1 MTKIADLLDRDLL
14 RPVEEFSRVSYY
26 DPDTAFTELVEYV
39 ATDRI
44 KAEYEQLF
52 SAMAAAPKSPN
63 EAVGVWIYGYVGSG
77 SSSFAKNLGYV
88 LANREVDGSSASS
101 LFLKQVASERVT
113 ECVEELN
120 RAVPYDVFMFDVQ
133 TSLPAL
139 TGAGQIA
146 EVMYRAVLRDLDY
159 AEDFDIAELEIALEK
174 EGRLAAFE
182 DLCRAEY
189 KDEWRNVREGRMKAS
204 RASSVLHRLD
214 PQTYASADTWLNI
227 VQARPARGLSVKD
240 LVDKSFD
247 RCRVRRP
254 GKAFA
259 FVMDEVDEYIGHDGE
274 RLGSLLAIV
283 EEFGKQSVERLN
295 AGQVPGPVWIIVTA
309 HEGLQE
315 VRNRLEVGDSELSKL
330 RKCFRHQIDLSAA
343 GISEVVTR
351 RVLRKKEGQEA
362 ILRGLFRDHG
372 ASLIQNV
379 KLERCNRLTEFDEDQ
394 FVQFYPY
401 LPHLIDLS
409 VDILAGLRLQPNAR
423 KYLGSSNR
431 TIVKQAFEMLMSEET
446 RLADQAVGVLASI
459 DKIYELVEGNTAWEK
474 QKEILDIRQLFDG
487 DRDYPGTAARVA
499 KAICLM
505 ELAGTDLPR
514 TTRNIAALLVQRV
527 TDIPPTLAVAGIL
540 ERLKAAQFVRETEDG
555 WKLYDFDELRREAVT
570 FKRLRKAVG
579 TINPRTPGWH
589 NGLIQRAK
597 ALIARM
603 LNWYIRPLQEVNESI
618 GRSLEEIIS
627 ALDHLSI
634 NAVAFDR
641 LATNMDAF
649 ERTSM
654 NMVAFDRRINTSDKF
669 SPQLLDHISTHIVT
683 LERLSMDM
691 LALKGRSAL
700 WEARSGT
707 LTKSMQQ
714 QLEQLREQVKALASL
729 QRTANPEALATQTE
743 TEWYEPVGGNSRVYL
758 DGGSENYKT
767 AYVVGLF
774 GTGRRYI
781 NELLRE
787 KKNIGERAK
796 YFRDAIRLH
805 PGPTPMIYS
814 GHATVRYPS
823 RAQELPAVMRG
834 ILESVR
840 SEFANLI
847 FLYRHPLDSLL
858 TNWIWWRSYI
868 RANRWISGISEVYQ
882 NIDEL
887 YADLDR
893 HFLDFKAFA
902 EGDPGFFAGV
912 PGPRFLSF
920 SEFVEETELHLQ
932 SATLALRLEDFAT
945 DPVKEFSKI
954 VEVMALDL
962 DLSQLNL
969 AAPRTSAYGYL
980 TAMERVAR
988 FRDFVNGLS
997 PETKRRLENIDYN
1010 VST

>member
-14 RPVEEFSRVSYY
+14 RPVEEFCGVSNH
-26 DPDTAFTELVEYV
+26 DPDTAFTELAEYV
-39 ATDRI
+39 ATDGI
-44 KAEYEQLF
+44 KAVYEDLF
-52 SAMAAAPKSPN
+52 SVMAAAAKSLNPS
-63 EAVGVWIYGYVGSG
+63 VGVWISGYVGSG
-77 SSSFAKNLGYV
+77 RSSFAKNLGYV
-88 LANREVDGSSASS
+88 LANREVDGTGASS

-113 ECVEELN
+113 ECVEVLN
-120 RAVPYDVFMFDVQ
+120 RTVPYDVFMFDVQ
-133 TSLPAL
+133 TILPL
-139 TGAGQIA
+139 RTGAGQIA

-182 DLCRAEY
+182 DLCRTEY
-189 KDEWRNVREGRMKAS
+189 RDEWKNVREGSMKAS

-214 PQTYASADTWLNI
+214 PQTYSSTDTWLNM
-227 VQARPARGLSVKD
+227 VKARLSRSLSAKD

-259 FVMDEVDEYIGHDGE
+259 FVMDEVGQYIAHDGE
-274 RLGSLLAIV
+274 RLDNLLAIV
-283 EEFGKQSVERLN
+283 EEFRKQSVERLK
-295 AGQVPGPVWIIVTA
+295 AGQIPGPVWIIVTA
-309 HEGLQE
+309 QEKLQD
-315 VRNRLEVGDSELSKL
+315 LSDCLADSGSDLSKPQ
-330 RKCFRHQIDLSAA
+330 KCFRHQIDLSAA
-343 GISEVVTR
+343 DMSEVVTR
-351 RVLRKKEGQEA
+351 RVLRKKGGEEA
-362 ILRGLFRDHG
+362 ILRRLFRDHG

-379 KLERCNRLTEFDEDQ
+379 KLEQCNRLTEFDEDQ
-394 FVQFYPY
+394 FVECYPY

-409 VDILAGLRLQPNAR
+409 VDILAGLRLQPDAP

-431 TIVKQAFEMLMSEET
+431 TIVKQTFEMLMSEET
-446 RLADQAVGVLASI
+446 RLSDQPVGILVSI
-459 DKIYELVEGNTAWEK
+459 DKIYELVEGNSAWEK
-474 QKEILDIRQLFDG
+474 QKQILDIRQLFDG

-514 TTRNIAALLVQRV
+514 TTRNISALLVQRV
-527 TDIPPTLAVAGIL
+527 TDVPPTLAVAGIL
-540 ERLKAAQFVRETEDG
+540 EHMKAAQFVRETEDG
-555 WKLYDFDELRREAVT
+555 WKLYDFDELRREAAT
-570 FKRLRKAVG
+570 LKRLRKAVG
-579 TINPRTPGWH
+579 TVNPRTPGWH
-589 NGLIQRAK
+589 NGLIQLVK
-597 ALIARM
+597 KLIARM

-618 GRSLEEIIS
+618 CRSLEEIVR

-641 LATNMDAF
+641 LTTNLDAF

-654 NMVAFDRRINTSDKF
+654 NMVAFDRRINTADKF

-700 WEARSGT
+700 MERKSAT
-707 LTKSMQQ
+707 LAKSMQE
-714 QLEQLREQVKALASL
+714 QLELVREHLKALVSL
-729 QRTANPEALATQTE
+729 QKTANPEAF
-743 TEWYEPVGGNSRVYL
+743 GGMEIDGNQPARWNSGLYI
-758 DGGSENYKT
+758 DGDSEKYKT
-767 AYVVGLF
+767 VYVIGLF

-823 RAQELPAVMRG
+823 RAQELPVVMRG
-834 ILESVR
+834 IVEAVR
-840 SEFANLI
+840 SEFAHLI

-882 NIDEL
+882 NTDEL

-893 HFLDFKAFA
+893 HFLEFKAFA

-920 SEFVEETELHLQ
+920 AEFVEETELHLQ
-932 SATLALRLEDFAT
+932 SATLVLRLEDFAT
-945 DPVKEFSKI
+945 DPLKEFSKV
-954 VEVMALDL
+954 VEVVAADL
-962 DLSQLNL
+962 DVSQLSL

-997 PETKRRLENIDYN
+997 AETKKRLEKIGYN